1 MNDPPFL
8 IDVAIEPEASVDQN
22 ALIAA
27 LAKLV
32 ADDPSLGFA
41 VGEGGEVILKG
52 MSEEHLDAAVTS
64 LKRERRLDLLI
75 GAPLIAYR
83 ERLTSKVE
91 ISHTHKKLHGAA
103 GQFAEVAIV
112 FEPVAI
118 GAGST
123 FESQIA
129 NSAVPE
135 KYIPGVEKGVASA
148 MSSGVVAGFPVVDV
162 KTTLIDGAY
171 HEDDSSELSFEIA
184 ARAATR
190 EALQKGRSVLL
201 EPIMKVEVVAPE
213 EYEGFVIGDIRSR
226 RGEVLGQ
233 NQEAG
238 REVVEALVSLAS
250 MFGYG
255 STLRSGTRGHAS
267 FSMRFSHY
275 AQVPPSP
282 GGDDHFPPAVGMR
295 A

>member
-8 IDVAIEPEASVDQN
+8 IEVAIEPEASVHLD

-32 ADDPSLGFA
+32 VDDPSLGFA
-41 VGEGGEVILKG
+41 VGERGEAILKG
-52 MSEEHLDAAVTS
+52 MSEEQLDGAVTS

-75 GAPLIAYR
+75 GAPQVAYR

-91 ISHTHKKLHGAA
+91 ITYTHKKRHGDT
-103 GQFAEVAIV
+103 GRFATVTIA

-118 GAGST
+118 GVGSS
-123 FESQIA
+123 FGSRIA
-129 NSAVPE
+129 NDAVPD
-135 KYIPGVEKGVASA
+135 KYIPSIEKGAVSA
-148 MSSGVVAGFPVVDV
+148 MSSGVVAGFPVIDV

-171 HEDDSSELSFEIA
+171 HEDDSSELAFEIA

-190 EALQKGRSVLL
+190 EALKGRSVLL
-201 EPIMKVEVVAPE
+201 EPIMKVEVSTPE
-213 EYEGFVIGDIRSR
+213 EHAGFVIGDLCSR
-226 RGEVLGQ
+226 RGEVLDQ
-233 NQEAG
+233 NQGAG
-238 REVVEALVSLAS
+238 RAVIDALVSLAN

-255 STLRSGTRGHAS
+255 STLRSGTRGRAS

-275 AQVPPSP
+275 AQVPPFP